1 MVMYKIK
8 IDVTSPIT
16 PSNLIAREIEQANEK
31 YYSGLTRVG
40 VFITNTL
47 RCRWK
52 GRYLKAETIE

>member
-47 RCRWK
+47 RCR
-52 GRYLKAETIE
+52 

>member
-16 PSNLIAREIEQANEK
+16 PPNLIAREIEQTNEK

-47 RCRWK
+47 RCR
-52 GRYLKAETIE
+52 